1 MPNLE
6 TITKCGFSPKR
17 GKRVT
22 HAKTENPRR
31 NEPYQGFSP
40 VARGGGGRRVSAT
53 GLRVDSCISRP

>member
-22 HAKTENPRR
+22 HAKTENPRC
-31 NEPYQGFSP
+31 NEPYPGFSP
-40 VARGGGGRRVSAT
+40 VAGGGGGGESQQQ
-53 GLRVDSCISRP
+53 S